1 MTDYIHFAI
10 LFLIVTVEKL
20 NSSLDPNDY
29 KMIVTYGKPSIY
41 TSPTIYS
48 ISFEECVQKCWMDE
62 TCVLVYDTFPTCQMF
77 VLENI
82 TTVQKLNSSSNSRI
96 AFRIYS
102 TSEECPSITGTPV
115 LVGGT
120 IVSRTYPLLG
130 GIFPTYQEF
139 NLTLKSNVWT
149 FQSSVFYSCYVGY
162 IPLKRD
168 KYVMCMNVIQTETCI
183 NRTQAV
189 SGCAEYNSVGLMGIA
204 NLEESRYIRNF
215 AMGLISKQP
224 VNNTYTS
231 LGFWMDGIRK
241 PTCKYPQ
248 PKSIS
253 CNGTNEFAYS
263 DVSAPNPTFQW
274 APRQPDGLLNNPPD
288 SNCLYLKVDQNGNS
302 GVDDAP

>member
-1 MTDYIHFAI
+1 MGNLPFLLLPQFI
-10 LFLIVTVEKL
+10 LLVLRNVCR
-20 NSSLDPNDY
+20 S
-29 KMIVTYGKPSIY
+29 VG
-41 TSPTIYS
+41 
-48 ISFEECVQKCWMDE
+48 WMKHV
-62 TCVLVYDTFPTCQMF
+62 C
-77 VLENI
+77 
-82 TTVQKLNSSSNSRI
+82 NSRI

-102 TSEECPSITGTPV
+102 TSEKCPSITGTPV

-139 NLTLKSNVWT
+139 NLTLKSDVWT
-149 FQSSVFYSCYVGY
+149 FQSSVFYSCYIGY

-168 KYVMCMNVIQTETCI
+168 KYVMCMNIIQTETCI

-189 SGCAEYNSVGLMGIA
+189 AGCAEFNSIGLMGIA
-204 NLEESRYIRNF
+204 NLEESSYIRNV
-215 AMGLISKQP
+215 AMGLISKQSS
-224 VNNTYTS
+224 NKTYTS

-248 PKSIS
+248 PKSAS
-253 CNGTNEFAYS
+253 CNGTNEFNYN
-263 DVSAPNPTFQW
+263 DISAPNPTFHW

-302 GVDDAP
+302 GVDDAPCSSSENVTANVCMKGYLCGIYAAENYIT